1 MRIASEFLASPN
13 NALMEKSFKT

>member
-13 NALMEKSFKT
+13 NALMEKSF

>member
-13 NALMEKSFKT
+13 NALMKKSF